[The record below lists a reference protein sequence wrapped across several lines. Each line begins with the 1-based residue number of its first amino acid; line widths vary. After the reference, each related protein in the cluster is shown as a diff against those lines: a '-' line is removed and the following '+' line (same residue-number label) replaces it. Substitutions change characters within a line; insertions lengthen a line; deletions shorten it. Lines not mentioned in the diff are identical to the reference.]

1 MKAISLSHSIKLNP
15 VKKKKL
21 YEDIVAQ
28 IQYLIEKGRLKS
40 GDQLPPEREL
50 AEVFN
55 VSRNSV
61 REAIRTLEGKKI
73 LEIRPGDGTYV
84 IINSETSIIGPLATA
99 IHNEKNKLSEIF
111 QFRRMI
117 EPQIAHLASENASAS
132 DIRKLEK
139 ILNDQKKEIKEGE
152 KTKELDS
159 AFHLMLARASNNK
172 ILLRIIQTLNEILGE
187 TREEILQTEERR
199 QKSFNGH
206 ANILRAIKQKQTKSA
221 RNAMNDHLN
230 DVEEIVINQ
239 KLKRP
244 VSSARG
250 GRSRLP
256 KSVKF
261 N

>member
-1 MKAISLSHSIKLNP
+1 MKATSLSYGIKLNP

-28 IQYLIEKGRLKS
+28 LQYLIEKGRLKS

-50 AEVFN
+50 AEIFK

-132 DIRKLEK
+132 DIKKLEK
-139 ILNDQKKEIKEGE
+139 IINDQKKEVKKGE
-152 KTKELDS
+152 KTKELDN

-172 ILLRIIQTLNEILGE
+172 ILLRIIQTLNEILEE

-199 QKSFNGH
+199 QKSFDGH

-230 DVEEIVINQ
+230 DVEKIVINQ
-239 KLKRP
+239 KLRTP

-250 GRSRLP
+250 GKSRLLD
-256 KSVKF
+256 SV
-261 N
+261 